1 MKFIILF
8 GPQAVGKMT
17 VGQSLV
23 AKTNF
28 KLFHNHMSIDLVSN
42 FFDYGTPAGKR
53 LVQVIRQEIF
63 EEISKSNL
71 DGLIFTYVW
80 AFDLQSDWDY
90 IENISDLFRSRG
102 AEVYYVEL
110 EADLEE
116 RKVRNKTENRLIHK
130 PTKRNT
136 EWSENELIETNT
148 LYRLNSLP
156 DEIQKQHYLRIN
168 NTHLSADTVADMII
182 EKFKLNRL
190 SS

>member
-28 KLFHNHMSIDLVSN
+28 KLFHNHMSI
-42 FFDYGTPAGKR
+42 
-53 LVQVIRQEIF
+53 
-63 EEISKSNL
+63 
-71 DGLIFTYVW
+71 
-80 AFDLQSDWDY
+80 DLQSDWDY

-182 EKFKLNRL
+182 EKFKLK
-190 SS
+190 

>member
-1 MKFIILF
+1 MKFIIIF

-17 VGQSLV
+17 VGQSLA

-28 KLFHNHMSIDLVSN
+28 KLFHNHMSIDLVSA

-63 EEISKSNL
+63 EEVSQSNL

-90 IENISDLFRSRG
+90 IEKISNLFRSRG

-136 EWSENELIETNT
+136 EWSENEMIETNKM
-148 LYRLNSLP
+148 YRLNSLS
-156 DEIQKQHYLRIN
+156 DEIKQQHYLRIN
-168 NTHLSADTVADMII
+168 NAHLSADAVAEWII
-182 EKFKLNRL
+182 EKFGF
-190 SS
+190 